1 MDTQKINIAIAGHT
15 NVGKTTLIRTLMK
28 ASVGEVRDSPNVSQR
43 EQAYYFNGI
52 QANFIDT
59 PGFQNA
65 SAMEMYL
72 DMLDENPNCKMPQKH
87 KDDITYDEKA
97 MKALEKSNLVLYVAS
112 LSSVPDDSFKGEL
125 SIIKRKCSKIVA
137 IINQYEKELRASSAT
152 EVENRVEQWNTFF
165 RGQSV
170 NSIIVF
176 DAHWDNPAKISQIYD
191 EIVKILDPE
200 QRSQFL
206 EGLKRYKERQL
217 EITREA
223 CSMLASLIKDCAEDA
238 FVIITKGDFNK
249 PQKVEEAKEQVARKI
264 NGSLA
269 EFIYCVSDLYKVA
282 AEHPTTSKD
291 ELLLLMQPKAN
302 YLGRIG
308 TGSGA
313 AAIIGGVSAFMGA
326 ILGGTIMGVLTG
338 GVGALPGALTWAQI
352 GGTIGAAMGSMF
364 VFFDDGDT
372 VTIKIDEEQM
382 KTLSVK
388 GIAII
393 WGLSNN
399 GYGRAK
405 ELSSDEGKKIEEKVR
420 LKQASCRQINLAC
433 SNKIDILQYCD
444 KIIGLLERDST

>member
-176 DAHWDNPAKISQIYD
+176 DAHWDNPAK
-191 EIVKILDPE
+191 
-200 QRSQFL
+200 
-206 EGLKRYKERQL
+206 
-217 EITREA
+217 
-223 CSMLASLIKDCAEDA
+223 
-238 FVIITKGDFNK
+238 
-249 PQKVEEAKEQVARKI
+249 
-264 NGSLA
+264 
-269 EFIYCVSDLYKVA
+269 
-282 AEHPTTSKD
+282 
-291 ELLLLMQPKAN
+291 
-302 YLGRIG
+302 
-308 TGSGA
+308 
-313 AAIIGGVSAFMGA
+313 
-326 ILGGTIMGVLTG
+326 
-338 GVGALPGALTWAQI
+338 
-352 GGTIGAAMGSMF
+352 
-364 VFFDDGDT
+364 
-372 VTIKIDEEQM
+372 
-382 KTLSVK
+382 
-388 GIAII
+388 
-393 WGLSNN
+393 
-399 GYGRAK
+399 
-405 ELSSDEGKKIEEKVR
+405 
-420 LKQASCRQINLAC
+420 
-433 SNKIDILQYCD
+433 
-444 KIIGLLERDST
+444 